1 MNITHL
7 SAGAGLVVGA
17 DQVGGV
23 GQIDEQLLLR
33 VQGRSGK
40 VEQQNLRS
48 DTRDSE
54 SAPSKSS

>member
-1 MNITHL
+1 MMIVNITHL

-33 VQGRSGK
+33 VRS
-40 VEQQNLRS
+40 RS
-48 DTRDSE
+48 R
-54 SAPSKSS
+54 KI